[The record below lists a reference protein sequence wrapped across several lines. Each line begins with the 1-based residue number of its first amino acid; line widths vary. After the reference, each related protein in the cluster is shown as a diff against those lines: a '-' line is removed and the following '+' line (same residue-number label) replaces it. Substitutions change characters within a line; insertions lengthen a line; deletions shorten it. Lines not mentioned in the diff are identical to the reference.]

1 MMSVDQHDD
10 GGRDESRNEG
20 RADETVQQYAALRS
34 LEESGVEVT
43 GSESSTE
50 LVSMQTAVD
59 AFRRAAEAL
68 AGRGGSA
75 QIGTSDDLCKQ
86 VVPPR
91 AADETPRQYTERVNR
106 MTERFRSL
114 TKGRE
119 RPR

>member
-1 MMSVDQHDD
+1 MMTFDKHD
-10 GGRDESRNEG
+10 EG
-20 RADETVQQYAALRS
+20 AHNGPRSDSSAQQSFAALRS
-34 LEESGVEVT
+34 LEENGVDVT

-50 LVSMQTAVD
+50 LSMMQAAVD

-68 AGRGGSA
+68 AGRTAAA
-75 QIGTSDDLCKQ
+75 QHGNPDDLLRQ

-91 AADETPRQYTERVNR
+91 AADETPRQYTERVSR

-114 TKGRE
+114 AQGSGRD